1 MSVGKFVS
9 AMYFVSIGLSWMI
22 SSSGD
27 ALDCFVDA
35 AVRSLLFL
43 RTESVV
49 VVARDAAVEE
59 EEGGVTAFEPPRKT
73 WGKRLKVDLKCHLR
87 SRGEELCEEVAS
99 ASPVRFR
106 LVPLMVSSRE
116 EKGNGEEG

>member
-87 SRGEELCEEVAS
+87 SRSCARRWPVLLLSGDAHGGQLGGEGGWGGRVSKEE
-99 ASPVRFR
+99 R
-106 LVPLMVSSRE
+106 
-116 EKGNGEEG
+116 